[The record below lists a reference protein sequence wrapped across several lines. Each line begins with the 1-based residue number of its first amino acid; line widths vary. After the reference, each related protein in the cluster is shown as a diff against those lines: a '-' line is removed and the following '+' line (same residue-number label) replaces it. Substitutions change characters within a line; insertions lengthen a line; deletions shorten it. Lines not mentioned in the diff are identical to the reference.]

1 MTTFNFSHE
10 ALSAIEETGCN
21 PQADLGALV
30 AGTQTPAALWAHCVD
45 GADDDR
51 LAGWRDYF
59 SAIAIAY
66 EGATGLAVDVAAIVG
81 AN

>member
-1 MTTFNFSHE
+1 MTKFNFSPE
-10 ALSAIEETGCN
+10 ALCAIEETGCD
-21 PQADLGALV
+21 PQADIDALF
-30 AGTQTPAALWAHCVD
+30 AGTQTPAALWAHCID

-59 SAIAIAY
+59 SAIVIAY
-66 EGATGLAVDVAAIVG
+66 NGATGLDVDVDAIVG